1 MLFLHLTG
9 KKKLDNLFSLGTKT
23 MSSSTLTPMQRYAA
37 GALFGLALHQAHI
50 HQTCPLGFPSDEED
64 RISNGSSNDSVSE
77 DPQLWVHESSGL
89 LRPIFKFLEIDKKAW
104 SGLEETAGSSSPKHH
119 VGALLRSLSV
129 SEEGAE
135 SSKEAADK
143 ELDLAKAI
151 DAMASSMER
160 TSHNVSKKEKQSEYE
175 HKCREKLSL
184 ADTQSRSEVE
194 NTTNV
199 ENHQEK
205 SKKPSSIEQAH
216 LESVSGFDEKPVEEA
231 SILEYS
237 RKVNVLYQLF
247 SACLAQSSEESKK
260 YTQRRGYDARHRVA
274 LRLLATWFDV
284 KWIKVEAIETTIACS
299 AMALKEEELK
309 EQSRSPKSSL
319 AKWKRRGII
328 GAAAVT
334 GGTLLAVTGGLAAP
348 AIAAGFGALAPTL
361 GTLVPVIGASGFAAV
376 AGAAGSAAG
385 SVAVAASF
393 GAAGAGLTG
402 SKMARRMGDVDE
414 FEFKTIGENH
424 NQGRLAVEVLISGLV
439 FKEEDFVRPWEGQHD
454 NSERYVLQWESK
466 NLIAVSTAIQDWLT
480 SRLAMELMK
489 RGAMMT
495 VLKTLLTAL
504 ALPATLLA
512 MTDFID
518 SKWTIAV
525 DRSDKAG
532 KLLAEVLQKGLQ
544 GNRPVTLVGF
554 SLGARVIF
562 KCLQVLAESA
572 NTSGLVERVVLLGA
586 PIAIKN
592 MNWEAARKV
601 VAGRFVNAYATNDW
615 MLGIAFRASLLTR
628 GLAGIQPVDVPGI
641 ENVDVTELIDGHSS
655 YLWSTQKILDLL
667 DLDAYYPVVL
677 GRVTL

>member
-1 MLFLHLTG
+1 MAWTRRNCWVFI
-9 KKKLDNLFSLGTKT
+9 TKA
-23 MSSSTLTPMQRYAA
+23 SR
-37 GALFGLALHQAHI
+37 
-50 HQTCPLGFPSDEED
+50 
-64 RISNGSSNDSVSE
+64 GS
-77 DPQLWVHESSGL
+77 
-89 LRPIFKFLEIDKKAW
+89 
-104 SGLEETAGSSSPKHH
+104 
-119 VGALLRSLSV
+119 
-129 SEEGAE
+129 
-135 SSKEAADK
+135 EAAEK

-151 DAMASSMER
+151 DAMTSSMEK
-160 TSHNVSKKEKQSEYE
+160 TLDNVSKQEKREEYE
-175 HKCREKLSL
+175 HECREKLSV
-184 ADTQSRSEVE
+184 ADMQSRSGVE
-194 NTTNV
+194 NTTNI
-199 ENHQEK
+199 ENYQEK
-205 SKKPSSIEQAH
+205 SKKPSSIEQVH
-216 LESVSGFDEKPVEEA
+216 LESVGGVDEKPVEEA
-231 SILEYS
+231 STLEYS
-237 RKVNVLYQLF
+237 RKLTVLYQLF
-247 SACLAQSSEESKK
+247 SACLAQTPEESKK
-260 YTQRRGYDARHRVA
+260 YTRRRRGYDARHRVA
-274 LRLLATWFDV
+274 LRLLATWFDI
-284 KWIKVEAIETTIACS
+284 KWIKVEAIETTVACS
-299 AMALKEEELK
+299 AMALLKEEESK
-309 EQSRSPKSSL
+309 EQSRSPKSSW

-361 GTLVPVIGASGFAAV
+361 GALVPVIGASGFAAV
-376 AGAAGSAAG
+376 ASAAGSVAG

-402 SKMARRMGDVDE
+402 SKMARRTGDVDE
-414 FEFKTIGENH
+414 FEFKAIGENH
-424 NQGRLAVEVLISGLV
+424 NQGRLGVEVLISGLV
-439 FKEEDFVRPWEGQHD
+439 FKEEDFVRPWEGQYD

-495 VLKTLLTAL
+495 VLKTLLAAF

-544 GNRPVTLVGF
+544 GHRPVTLVGF

-562 KCLQVLAESA
+562 KCLQILAESES
-572 NTSGLVERVVLLGA
+572 NSGLVERVVLLGA
-586 PIAIKN
+586 PIAIKD

-601 VAGRFVNAYATNDW
+601 VAGRFVNAYSTNDW

-655 YLWSTQKILDLL
+655 YLWATQKILDLL
-667 DLDAYYPVVL
+667 ELDAYYPVVL
-677 GRVTL
+677 GRVAL

>member
-1 MLFLHLTG
+1 
-9 KKKLDNLFSLGTKT
+9 
-23 MSSSTLTPMQRYAA
+23 MSSSTLTPMQRYAT

-50 HQTCPLGFPSDEED
+50 HQTCPLGFPSDKED
-64 RISNGSSNDSVSE
+64 RISNGSSNDSVSD

-119 VGALLRSLSV
+119 VGTLLRSLSV

-135 SSKEAADK
+135 SSSEAADK

-160 TSHNVSKKEKQSEYE
+160 TSHNVSKKEKQCEYE

-231 SILEYS
+231 STLEYS

-376 AGAAGSAAG
+376 AGAAGSVAG

-402 SKMARRMGDVDE
+402 SKMARRIGDVDE
-414 FEFKTIGENH
+414 FEFKAIGENH

-518 SKWTIAV
+518 SKWAIAV

-532 KLLAEVLQKGLQ
+532 KRLAEVLQKGLQ

-562 KCLQVLAESA
+562 KCLQVLSESE

-655 YLWSTQKILDLL
+655 YLWATQKILDLL
-667 DLDAYYPVVL
+667 ELDAYYPVVL
-677 GRVTL
+677 GRVAL